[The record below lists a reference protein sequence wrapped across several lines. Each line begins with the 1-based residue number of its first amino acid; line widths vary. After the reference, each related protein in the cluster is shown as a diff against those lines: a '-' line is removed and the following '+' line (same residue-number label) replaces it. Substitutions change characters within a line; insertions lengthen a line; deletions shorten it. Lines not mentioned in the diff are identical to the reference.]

1 MTDRVDKKQDREL
14 PESATVTSIDPD
26 RLNELSVIDPPIWE
40 EIAVGGAAPLE
51 NRTDDDLDTEPD
63 LAAEIGV
70 ESVGGMV
77 TTPDWNDV
85 EDLAVSVGIGIP
97 DREIL
102 HTNEMLE
109 DRDTYR
115 WELDPQ
121 SAEDFEQ

>member
-14 PESATVTSIDPD
+14 PESATVTSIDPEQ
-26 RLNELSVIDPPIWE
+26 LNEVSVIESPIWE
-40 EIAVGGAAPLE
+40 EIAV
-51 NRTDDDLDTEPD
+51 RTDDDLDPEPD
-63 LAAEIGV
+63 LAEEIGV
-70 ESVGGMV
+70 ESVGGAV

-109 DRDTYR
+109 NRDTDR

-121 SAEDFEQ
+121 SAEDFEL